1 MHQKN
6 QKIPKIQKNHKSQKI
21 QKKDKTRL
29 IKPTRVSLVAAM
41 MKMKIVMMMKTK

>member
-6 QKIPKIQKNHKSQKI
+6 QKIPKIQKKHKSQKI

-29 IKPTRVSLVAAM
+29 IKPPRVSLVAAM